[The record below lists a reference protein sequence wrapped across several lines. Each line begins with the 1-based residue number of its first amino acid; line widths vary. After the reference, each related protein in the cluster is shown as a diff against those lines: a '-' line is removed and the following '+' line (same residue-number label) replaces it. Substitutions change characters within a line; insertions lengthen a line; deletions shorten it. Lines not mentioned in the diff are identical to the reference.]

1 MLLTQK
7 SLERLTDLYKIDD
20 PHGRLV
26 RLSKFTE
33 GRWRSKISFQIN
45 FIDDEKLLA
54 SDHLFSCKALIQ
66 G

>member
-33 GRWRSKISFQIN
+33 GR
-45 FIDDEKLLA
+45 
-54 SDHLFSCKALIQ
+54 
-66 G
+66 